1 MQYDLKTIGESALV
15 KLMWHGAPTR
25 VLVHGEGVKR
35 DVGTGDVIEVTL
47 KQARELL
54 SMSRLFTLDGDKP
67 VKQASPLVIPEKT
80 DEEGNK
86 VVSLNVEAAEKLDT
100 KKEVIEALKTLGV
113 AFNDALSK
121 KELKVLLIENLKEQE
136 EAAAKAAAEAA
147 EMGAGANDTTGN
159 APAGDQN
166 VK

>member
-1 MQYDLKTIGESALV
+1 MQYDLKNIGQSALV

-35 DVGTGDVIEVTL
+35 DVGTGEIIEVTL

-67 VKQASPLVIPEKT
+67 VKQASPLVILEKT

-86 VVSLNVEAAEKLDT
+86 VVSLNVEAAEKLGT
-100 KKEVIEALKTLGV
+100 KKEVVEALKTLGV

-121 KELKVLLIENLKEQE
+121 NELKVLLVENLKEQE
-136 EAAAKAAAEAA
+136 SAAKTEAEAKAAAEAEAA
-147 EMGAGANDTTGN
+147 EKAEAEAKAN
-159 APAGDQN
+159 AQ
-166 VK
+166 K

>member
-1 MQYDLKTIGESALV
+1 MQYDLKDIGQAALV

-35 DVGTGDVIEVTL
+35 DVGTGEVLEVTA

-54 SMSRLFTLDGDKP
+54 SMNRLFTLDGDKP

-86 VVSLNVEAAEKLDT
+86 VVSSFQA
-100 KKEVIEALKTLGV
+100 TLTIRKRAVSLYQV
-113 AFNDALSK
+113 ASSDVSPA
-121 KELKVLLIENLKEQE
+121 
-136 EAAAKAAAEAA
+136 EAAADSAACFLQSSR
-147 EMGAGANDTTGN
+147 TFT
-159 APAGDQN
+159 
-166 VK
+166 V

>member
-136 EAAAKAAAEAA
+136 AAAKAAAEAA

-166 VK
+166 AK